1 MAKRNKKQNQVVSHV
16 KAQRGL
22 DRKEFFENG
31 GDFRQWIPAR
41 IVIPDK
47 KKRANKKACRGK
59 CRG

>member
-1 MAKRNKKQNQVVSHV
+1 MSKRNKKNKTVAHV
-16 KAQRGL
+16 KTQRGL

-47 KKRANKKACRGK
+47 KKKASKKACRGK
-59 CRG
+59 YRG